1 MRRLQE
7 LKVCGLRVSVDE
19 DDGADGRSLRIV
31 KRRSRRPARLT
42 MMLRSICGR
51 SGQSDAAF
59 HFACSARPTPAKNQ
73 AGQEE
78 HEEDQRNLRGEHY
91 AVRQVQQRRG
101 VHKLGERER
110 QVGEVA
116 ASR

>member
-1 MRRLQE
+1 M
-7 LKVCGLRVSVDE
+7 DE
-19 DDGADGRSLRIV
+19 DDGADGRSLRIGSG
-31 KRRSRRPARLT
+31 SRRPARLT

-51 SGQSDAAF
+51 SGQA
-59 HFACSARPTPAKNQ
+59 TPPLPFRLALPANRAAKNQ

-91 AVRQVQQRRG
+91 AIRQVQQRRG